1 MDQVAQVRRFN
12 RTVTERV
19 GALDDRYLARDRPL
33 GESRVLWEVGDGDGG
48 ADVRALRARLGLDS
62 GYLSRLLRSLGD
74 AGLVTVEPAAGDRR
88 MRTVRLTAAGR
99 AERQLLD
106 RRSDE
111 LAADMLAPLG
121 DDARARLVAAM
132 GEVER
137 LLTAA
142 QVEIAPAEPSRPEAR
157 RCLDAYA
164 AELDSRFDGGFD
176 PGAWSPVDDEV
187 MRPPR
192 GLLLLATL
200 RETPVGCGVLRHHD
214 GGWTEIKRVWI
225 APDVRGLGVGRR
237 LMRELETRAA
247 EHGPIAR
254 LDTNGTL
261 GEAVAMYRASG
272 WTEIAAYNDNP
283 YAHHWFEKRLTP

>member
-33 GESRVLWEVGDGDGG
+33 GESRVLWEVGDGG

-74 AGLVTVEPAAGDRR
+74 AGLVSVEPAAGDRR
-88 MRTVRLTAAGR
+88 VRTVRLTAAGR
-99 AERQLLD
+99 AERELLD

-142 QVEIAPAEPSRPEAR
+142 QVEIAPADPAAAGAR

-164 AELDSRFDGGFD
+164 AELDRRFDGGFD
-176 PGAWSPVDDEV
+176 PGAWSPVDDEA
-187 MRPPR
+187 MRAPR

-200 RETPVGCGVLRHHD
+200 REAPVGCGVLRHHD

-225 APDVRGLGVGRR
+225 SPDVRGLGVGRR
-237 LMRELETRAA
+237 LMGELEARAA
-247 EHGPIAR
+247 GHGPIAR
-254 LDTNGTL
+254 LDTNSTL

-283 YAHHWFEKRLTP
+283 YAHHWFEKDLRAT

>member
-1 MDQVAQVRRFN
+1 
-12 RTVTERV
+12 
-19 GALDDRYLARDRPL
+19 
-33 GESRVLWEVGDGDGG
+33 
-48 ADVRALRARLGLDS
+48 VRALRARLGLDS

-74 AGLVTVEPAAGDRR
+74 AGLVSVEAAAGDRR
-88 MRTVRLTAAGR
+88 VRTVRLTAAGR
-99 AERQLLD
+99 AERELLD

-137 LLTAA
+137 LLTGA
-142 QVEIAPAEPSRPEAR
+142 QVTIAPADPAGADAR

-164 AELDSRFDGGFD
+164 AELDRRFDGGFD
-176 PGAWSPVDDEV
+176 PGAWSPVDDEA
-187 MRPPR
+187 MRAPR

-200 RETPVGCGVLRHHD
+200 RDAPVGCGVLRHHD
-214 GGWTEIKRVWI
+214 GGWTEIKRVWVS
-225 APDVRGLGVGRR
+225 PDVRGLGVGRR
-237 LMRELETRAA
+237 LMGELEARAA
-247 EHGPIAR
+247 GHGPIAR